1 MDKIVDTL
9 VQIQLPA
16 LLRKVADLHSGAD
29 VHRAAVRGQL
39 PGKQPQQRGFSG
51 AVVSHN
57 ADAVIPQQIVGKV
70 PDDGSALVGLADIMK
85 LNELFAKAAGR
96 RSHLHCIVR
105 LRGVLIFQR
114 LVPLDT
120 VSALGG
126 PGPAAPHD
134 PLPLRSQNGLPF
146 PLAGFRHLRPLGL
159 QLQIFGIVG
168 LVMIQLA
175 PAQLRDVVHHPLQKV
190 AVMGHH
196 HQPALEPAEPVLQPG
211 SHLRVQMVGGLIQ
224 NQHIRR
230 MNQRRR
236 QRHPLPLS
244 AGEGTHLLL
253 IVRQAQLVEHG
264 LGLIFIQLPE
274 FLGEMQEYLLQN
286 GGVILHGGILL
297 QQAYLHVGI
306 PGNRSGVSL

>member
-1 MDKIVDTL
+1 M
-9 VQIQLPA
+9 Q
-16 LLRKVADLHSGAD
+16 
-29 VHRAAVRGQL
+29 
-39 PGKQPQQRGFSG
+39 
-51 AVVSHN
+51 
-57 ADAVIPQQIVGKV
+57 
-70 PDDGSALVGLADIMK
+70 

-134 PLPLRSQNGLPF
+134 PLLLRSQNGLPF

-159 QLQIFGIVG
+159 QLQIFRVIC
-168 LVMIQLA
+168 LVMVELA
-175 PAQLRDVVHHPLQKV
+175 PGKLRDVVHHPLQKV

-196 HQPALEPAEPVLQPG
+196 HQPALKPAEPVLQPHG
-211 SHLRVQMVGGLIQ
+211 HLRVQMVGGLVQ

-230 MNQRRR
+230 VDEGRR

-244 AGEGTHLLL
+244 AGERAHPLLV
-253 IVRQAQLVEHG
+253 VRQAQLIEHG
-264 LGLIFIQLPE
+264 FCLVLVQLPE
-274 FLGEMQEYLLQN
+274 FLGKMQKYLLQN
-286 GGVILHGGILL
+286 RGVILHGRILL
-297 QQAYLHVGI
+297 QKAHLHI
-306 PGNRSGVSL
+306 GVSGDCPGVGLQPPGQYLQKCGLSGAVDADDTNLVPLIQIKIHILQQLAAAEVNGKMLCG

>member
-1 MDKIVDTL
+1 M
-9 VQIQLPA
+9 
-16 LLRKVADLHSGAD
+16 ADLHSGAD

-39 PGKQPQQRGFSG
+39 PRKQPQQRGFSG
-51 AVVSHN
+51 AVVPHD

-70 PDDGSALVGLADIMK
+70 PDDGSALVGLADIMQ

-96 RSHLHCIVR
+96 CRQLHGIVR
-105 LRGVLIFQR
+105 LRGLLIFQG
-114 LVPLDT
+114 LISLDT
-120 VSALGG
+120 VLALGG

-134 PLPLRSQNGLPF
+134 PLPLRSQDGLPL
-146 PLAGFRHLRPLGL
+146 PLAGLRHLRPLGL

-175 PAQLRDVVHHPLQKV
+175 PAQLRDVVHHPLQKI

-196 HQPALEPAEPVLQPG
+196 HQSALETAEPVLQPG
-211 SHLRVQMVGGLIQ
+211 SHLRVQMVGGLVQ
-224 NQHIRR
+224 NQHICRVD
-230 MNQRRR
+230 QGRR
-236 QRHPLPLS
+236 QGHPLPLS
-244 AGEGTHLLL
+244 AGEGAHLLL

-264 LGLIFIQLPE
+264 LGLIFVQLPE

-306 PGNRSGVSL
+306 PGDCSGVSL

>member
-9 VQIQLPA
+9 VQIQLPT

-51 AVVSHN
+51 AVVPHD
-57 ADAVIPQQIVGKV
+57 ADAVIPQQIIGEVANNRAA
-70 PDDGSALVGLADIMK
+70 PVGLADIVQFDQ
-85 LNELFAKAAGR
+85 LFTQTAGR
-96 RSHLHCIVR
+96 RRQLHGVIR
-105 LRGVLIFQR
+105 LRGLLIFQG
-114 LVPLDT
+114 LISLDT
-120 VSALGG
+120 VPAFGG
-126 PGPAAPHD
+126 PGPAATHD
-134 PLPLRSQNGLPF
+134 PLPLRPQDGLPL
-146 PLAGFRHLRPLGL
+146 PLTGLRHLRPLGL
-159 QLQIFGIVG
+159 QFQIFGVIG
-168 LVMIQLA
+168 LVVVQLA
-175 PAQLRDVVHHPLQKV
+175 PAQFRDVVHHPLQKV